1 MAEQYIAQNEEYD
14 WRGEENSEILI
25 NYENIDTVE
34 KQTILEKIV
43 ELMKEEHLPSP
54 QNFRRIDRVILKEKT
69 KLVDEVIDSVQ
80 ASNITED
87 NKLVKCGTLV
97 ITHLLGINE
106 IRNKKKEE
114 PFWKRKIESKIN
126 ALRKDVSRIKR
137 WETGMLTK

>member
-1 MAEQYIAQNEEYD
+1 
-14 WRGEENSEILI
+14 
-25 NYENIDTVE
+25 
-34 KQTILEKIV
+34 
-43 ELMKEEHLPSP
+43 MKEDNLPSP

-69 KLVDEVIDSVQ
+69 KLLDEVIDSVQ
-80 ASNITED
+80 TSNITED